1 MMRNLTCLIGILS
14 FALVSCKK
22 ENAPSSN
29 CSPDTYYITSSDL
42 MNCEYKIGSYWIIID
57 SSTMFI
63 DSVRISKVNHGFSN
77 IYCDKFETH
86 SYMLT
91 SNLPG
96 FDQYAVYAGGLYKRS
111 NAGAYSGIKIYDD
124 YDSPSTITPNE
135 TRFDSLFIYD
145 QYYYRVIR
153 TEIENDWTEWHNR
166 SVYYINSEYG
176 LLKHEIY
183 DDNNYRISN
192 KIVMR
197 KNIVH

>member
-1 MMRNLTCLIGILS
+1 MKKLTCLIAIIL
-14 FALVSCKK
+14 LTVSCKK
-22 ENAPSSN
+22 DKYKVDN
-29 CSPDTYYITSSDL
+29 CISETYFITSADL
-42 MNCEYKIGSYWIIID
+42 IYCKYKTGSYWIIID

-63 DSVRISKVNHGFSN
+63 DSVRISQAKTDFSY
-77 IYCDKFETH
+77 IHCDKFETH
-86 SYMLT
+86 SYTLA

-96 FDQYAVYAGGLYKRS
+96 FDRYAIYAGGLYKHS
-111 NAGAYSGIKIYDD
+111 TAGAYSGIKIYDD

-153 TEIENDWTEWHNR
+153 TEIENDWTEWDNR
-166 SVYYINSEYG
+166 SVYYTNSEYG

-192 KIVMR
+192 KILMR
-197 KNIVH
+197 KNIVR